1 MRKIAMTIFFALA
14 AFPTLVYAEA
24 EMRGM
29 VLKFDRAE
37 KQLVLQTD
45 KGEET
50 LFVVGSSKGLAH
62 AKEGSRVAVKYS
74 EKDGQPK
81 VVEVKPQ
88 ENDTVQILG
97 H

>member
-1 MRKIAMTIFFALA
+1 MRKIAMIIFLALA
-14 AFPTLVYAEA
+14 AFPALVYAEA
-24 EMRGM
+24 EMRGT
-29 VLKFDRAE
+29 VLKFDPDE

-50 LFVVGSSKGLAH
+50 LFVVVGSKGLAH
-62 AKEGSRVAVKYS
+62 AKEGTRVAVKYS

-88 ENDTVQILG
+88 ESGTVQILG